1 MFNYRSGQRNV
12 RVLRRIWYVG
22 DNQTLRS
29 RWVRQRT
36 ALPVTRMEGKKVM
49 VSGRDTRTLSEFT
62 G

>member
-22 DNQTLRS
+22 DNQTRCS
-29 RWVRQRT
+29 RWVRQTT
-36 ALPVTRMEGKKVM
+36 ALPVTRMEGKNV
-49 VSGRDTRTLSEFT
+49 VVEGRDTPTLSEFT

>member
-36 ALPVTRMEGKKVM
+36 ALPVTRMEDKNIV
-49 VSGRDTRTLSEFT
+49 VPGRDTPTLSEST

>member
-36 ALPVTRMEGKKVM
+36 ALPVTRMEGKNV
-49 VSGRDTRTLSEFT
+49 VVPGRDTPTLSEFT